1 MSNEIYAPSLATQ
14 NCLGSKFSRTFAAFQ
29 DCSFSKDVRLIHMG
43 VGWGKLADVTV
54 RIVTLSNVFGCVEER
69 AATASGFV
77 FLQDAIYGVLEFGG
91 VIAL

>member
-1 MSNEIYAPSLATQ
+1 
-14 NCLGSKFSRTFAAFQ
+14 
-29 DCSFSKDVRLIHMG
+29 MG
-43 VGWGKLADVTV
+43 VGRGKLADVTV
-54 RIVTLSNVFGCVEER
+54 RIVTLSNVFGCVEEC